1 MYHTLLATY
10 CVQKE
15 QNKTEKNPKTKKI
28 RCFIDCSPNTVKH
41 KRTKIYTIPYKVYL
55 SCLPFLQFQPL
66 TTLKLNYRPL
76 SSLKKSE
83 NMAKKEKCFKI
94 PCGNN
99 DHISL
104 FCSPLNYTRKKT
116 CNQFTPASCS
126 VMIVS
131 VAFPDQY
138 YLWVKV
144 TYIILMFL
152 PLSNATCC
160 TYKHGLVN
168 VTRNVS
174 LSSVPAND
182 LLSCEH
188 KKMKNGYGSS
198 FFQVTEIGLSKA
210 TLAIIPQ
217 KVIQCIFL
225 LIVVQTDGCTR
236 WLFVC
241 RWGYQP
247 ALEAPTFSGR
257 YDA

>member
-1 MYHTLLATY
+1 MCAMYHGLLATY

-15 QNKTEKNPKTKKI
+15 QNKTEKNPKTKNI
-28 RCFIDCSPNTVKH
+28 RCFINCSPNTVKH
-41 KRTKIYTIPYKVYL
+41 KRTKIYTIPYSVSLLCTISSVSTLDHLETKL
-55 SCLPFLQFQPL
+55 QTPFKF
-66 TTLKLNYRPL
+66 
-76 SSLKKSE
+76 KKKWKYGKT
-83 NMAKKEKCFKI
+83 ARQKEKCFKI

-144 TYIILMFL
+144 TYIILMFS

-182 LLSCEH
+182 LLSCEQ
-188 KKMKNGYGSS
+188 KKKWKMDTAHH
-198 FFQVTEIGLSKA
+198 FSK
-210 TLAIIPQ
+210 
-217 KVIQCIFL
+217 
-225 LIVVQTDGCTR
+225 
-236 WLFVC
+236 
-241 RWGYQP
+241 
-247 ALEAPTFSGR
+247 
-257 YDA
+257 

>member
-1 MYHTLLATY
+1 MSTLDHLETKLQTPFKFKKKWKY
-10 CVQKE
+10 G
-15 QNKTEKNPKTKKI
+15 KTA
-28 RCFIDCSPNTVKH
+28 R
-41 KRTKIYTIPYKVYL
+41 
-55 SCLPFLQFQPL
+55 Q
-66 TTLKLNYRPL
+66 
-76 SSLKKSE
+76 
-83 NMAKKEKCFKI
+83 KEKCFKI

-99 DHISL
+99 DHFSL

-144 TYIILMFL
+144 TYIILMFS

-182 LLSCEH
+182 LLSCEQ
-188 KKMKNGYGSS
+188 KKNEKW
-198 FFQVTEIGLSKA
+198 IRL
-210 TLAIIPQ
+210 IIFPSNRDRTF
-217 KVIQCIFL
+217 KSYSCNHSTKSDPLYILVNRRSNWRLHL
-225 LIVVQTDGCTR
+225 LIFHLQMRLLANSRGSDLSWSPWRVI
-236 WLFVC
+236 
-241 RWGYQP
+241 
-247 ALEAPTFSGR
+247 ENNSG
-257 YDA
+257 A